1 MRNGNTY
8 VRKKE
13 KERFVDKHMNPG
25 NGDLS
30 RNFDEV
36 VLTVLCENTPFIN

>member
-1 MRNGNTY
+1 MLG
-8 VRKKE
+8 KKE